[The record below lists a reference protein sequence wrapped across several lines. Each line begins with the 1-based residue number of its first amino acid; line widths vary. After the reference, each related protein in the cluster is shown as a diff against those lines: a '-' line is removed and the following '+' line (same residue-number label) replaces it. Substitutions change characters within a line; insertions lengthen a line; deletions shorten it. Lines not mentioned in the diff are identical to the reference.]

1 MKRVFFNFQDPVN
14 SYPLNE
20 RGVGLL
26 KPGRYKGYSKA
37 TKESSG
43 IYKITHDKTN
53 RISTVESVSSE
64 SLLEKF
70 AREVNPNIE
79 GKVLSDKSVVLNYGV
94 CVMPTGVVVH
104 DTDDIRVN
112 ITQNNLSD
120 TRFDLLVINHE
131 YINIAGGASPTYEV
145 VVGTTPGSLPTLPSQ
160 DKKIALGIFEVPK
173 GNIDTVAVRYLPLV
187 APQNGDLS
195 INDIINAAVSSVTV
209 PEATDDVKGIVKFAN
224 LDEAGTSGNSST
236 ALTPQGFYNNTA
248 TVGKYGITRLS
259 NNSQYQSKPNLG
271 TDQNNVVTV
280 GLLHD
285 NLPIMNNNVE
295 RLTTA
300 NYTLKPEDNGKI
312 LAGFMS
318 QGTTIVTVPS
328 GLPTRF
334 HVGFMFGTS
343 NIEIQASGTT
353 IIKKTNSAMR
363 MVEVGS
369 AMLLNSTGLNN
380 QFILTGDLFDSRY
393 N

>member
-37 TKESSG
+37 TKEYSG

-173 GNIDTVAVRYLPLV
+173 GDLSTVTVKYKPLV
-187 APQNGDLS
+187 SPQLGDIGLEELAN
-195 INDIINAAVSSVTV
+195 IILGKFDISD
-209 PEATDDVKGIVKFAN
+209 ATTDNKGIVR
-224 LDEAGTSGNSST
+224 LTTIDEAKNEGNSSL
-236 ALTPQGFYNNTA
+236 ALTPEGFYNNKA
-248 TVGKYGITRLS
+248 QANKYGVTLLS
-259 NNSQYQSKPNLG
+259 SAADLTSTTTPAISNKS
-271 TDQNNVVTV
+271 VTV
-280 GLLHD
+280 G
-285 NLPIMNNNVE
+285 NIVSELPKMNNNVV
-295 RLTTA
+295 RLTSAT
-300 NYTLKPEDNGKI
+300 YTLKPEDNGKI
-312 LAGFMS
+312 FFGAANAN
-318 QGTTIVTVPS
+318 TTIIVTVPT
-328 GLPTRF
+328 GLPSSY
-334 HVGFMFGTS
+334 HVGFLYGIS
-343 NIEIQASGTT
+343 NIQVNAQSTT
-353 IIKKTNSAMR
+353 IIKKTNSSTK

-369 AMLLNSTGLNN
+369 AMLLNSTGLQNEY
-380 QFILTGDLFDSRY
+380 ILTGDLHDPRY
-393 N
+393 D